1 MPRKR
6 YWGLHPPPKPL
17 EEVIDDGLVTVQ
29 QALFLKKAGVDTVV
43 DEDFLSNPPSRADL
57 LELAIRNIIRYVYA
71 PLYAWWMTRK
81 PYLTSKMLNET
92 RYLCSSRMK
101 NLSSQEMEGVDT
113 FLMYLYRALDLVDDM
128 EKLASS
134 QNSCVVVWTLYSLDI
149 CIVCLHVLNY

>member
-57 LELAIRNIIRYVYA
+57 LELAIRNIIKYGICMSYIHC
-71 PLYAWWMTRK
+71 
-81 PYLTSKMLNET
+81 E
-92 RYLCSSRMK
+92 
-101 NLSSQEMEGVDT
+101 
-113 FLMYLYRALDLVDDM
+113 
-128 EKLASS
+128 
-134 QNSCVVVWTLYSLDI
+134 SLGNN
-149 CIVCLHVLNY
+149 V